1 MLYRSSGKLL
11 SAIGPPSLQYFN
23 AKELV
28 RQILTF
34 VRQKE
39 VEVQPIRVDW
49 IAKEALKFLRASL
62 PKTIEIKED
71 ISGDTYV
78 LADPVH
84 IHQVLMNLCTNA
96 SQAMGQ
102 EGGIL
107 NVRIRRVGF
116 DKQDGERPL
125 TLNSGDYVMIAISDT
140 GPGMNDSQI
149 VNIFKPYYTTKSS
162 DLSGKLSPEYQ

>member
-1 MLYRSSGKLL
+1 M
-11 SAIGPPSLQYFN
+11 
-23 AKELV
+23 
-28 RQILTF
+28 
-34 VRQKE
+34 
-39 VEVQPIRVDW
+39 
-49 IAKEALKFLRASL
+49 
-62 PKTIEIKED
+62 
-71 ISGDTYV
+71 
-78 LADPVH
+78 ADPVH

-116 DKQDGERPL
+116 DKQDGEWPP

-149 VNIFKPYYTTKSS
+149 ANIFKPYYTTKSS
-162 DLSGKLSPEYQ
+162 DLSGKLSLEYQ